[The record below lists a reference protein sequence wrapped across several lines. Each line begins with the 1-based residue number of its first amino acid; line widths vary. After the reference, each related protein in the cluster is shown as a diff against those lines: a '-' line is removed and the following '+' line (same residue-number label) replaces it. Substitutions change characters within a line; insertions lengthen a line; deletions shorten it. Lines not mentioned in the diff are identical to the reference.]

1 MPAAPFA
8 AMWSRL
14 RRSPPPEGSP
24 TPSGGPPLDRPRD
37 TALPA
42 PLFDLRRRLVATF
55 DLSELRDLAFESAIE
70 PDSVPGDTRQEYA
83 LGLARAAWC
92 RGRLPAL
99 LAVAA
104 RESPHAAWT
113 LDPATLPAPP
123 AEGCEEDPLPRPS
136 VFGDSR
142 QVATFVL
149 LLLAAAAVVAAGV
162 WWAGRPQPMTA
173 DFNIAVAAVDVA
185 ALDTDAETIGQM
197 LQQQV
202 VAIVEGQLPDDTTA
216 TTAVTGER
224 MPVVG
229 DATAAARLAEQIDAQ
244 LVIYGS
250 AEAAGDTIRYT
261 PRFYVLLDTVQA
273 DVGEMQGDA
282 SLEAP
287 LSFTLPELLEATPP
301 TGRTAAAAG
310 LLTSFVRALVNVAG
324 DNIPAARRHIDTAVA
339 QTERYVATYE
349 PFAGREVVYLFASH
363 IARLQAGAPVSPQ
376 DRAALLAVAQ
386 TYIDDALTIN
396 PNYGRGHIGRANL
409 LYDQGDLYGALQAY
423 ATAAALTQQ
432 PPDALVGV
440 KADMGSGNV
449 NLAQLIGHPIGEP
462 CVDETRRLAD
472 QGLRH
477 YGAVVAAFEAG
488 GDVDP
493 RLREMALAAHYS
505 RAKIHVICGE
515 AEAAAAELR
524 AALAL
529 APAPPLE
536 TEIRALLATLDRE
549 ES

>member
-1 MPAAPFA
+1 M
-8 AMWSRL
+8 SRFTSAVTEQGGQPSRH
-14 RRSPPPEGSP
+14 RRRFGHARPNLQ
-24 TPSGGPPLDRPRD
+24 PPLRD
-37 TALPA
+37 LGE
-42 PLFDLRRRLVATF
+42 RLAAAF
-55 DLSELRDLAFESAIE
+55 SLEELRDLAFTAAIE
-70 PDSVPGDTRQEYA
+70 PESVPDDTRQQFA
-83 LGLARAAWC
+83 LGLARAGWC
-92 RGRLPAL
+92 RGRLGEVLAEAARQRPTRDWTIPAL
-99 LAVAA
+99 
-104 RESPHAAWT
+104 P
-113 LDPATLPAPP
+113 DPP

-162 WWAGRPQPMTA
+162 WWAGRPRPMTA

-185 ALDTDAETIGQM
+185 ALDTDAEAIGQM

-216 TTAVTGER
+216 TTAVSGER

-229 DATAAARLAEQIDAQ
+229 DATAAKRLAEQVNAQ

-324 DNIPAARRHIDTAVA
+324 DDIPAARRHIDTAVA
-339 QTERYVATYE
+339 QTERYVNTYE

-363 IARLQAGAPVSPQ
+363 IARIQAYESP
-376 DRAALLAVAQ
+376 DREAHLAAAQ
-386 TYIDDALTIN
+386 GHVEQALKIN
-396 PNYGRGHIGRANL
+396 PNYGRGAIALGNL
-409 LYDQGDLYGALQAY
+409 QFDRGDLFGARQTYL
-423 ATAAALTQQ
+423 TAAALPNQ

-440 KADMGSGNV
+440 KAAQGLGNV
-449 NLAQLIGHPIGEP
+449 HLRQLIGVQPTPGP
-462 CVDETRRLAD
+462 CLDEVRRLAD
-472 QGLRH
+472 AGL
-477 YGAVVAAFEAG
+477 
-488 GDVDP
+488 
-493 RLREMALAAHYS
+493 AHYS
-505 RAKIHVICGE
+505 AVIAAAGPEPDTPLRDLAARATFYRGEIHQLCAEV
-515 AEAAAAELR
+515 EAAALDYA
-524 AALAL
+524 AALEFDTG
-529 APAPPLE
+529 PPLVD
-536 TEIRALLATLDRE
+536 EIATMQATLPRQE
-549 ES
+549 E